1 MTNTHPGKPGEREPL
16 LGHNNN
22 HTYSPG
28 QGQEAHTH
36 HGRLDNYF
44 SEGLSDQVSP
54 PTDNEAIRLAALQVL
69 PWYRRPSLYW
79 LLPLVFMAAIVLGV
93 SSGPQEQLTIK
104 IICKNHFRNS
114 DAPFDEDICKAPAVQ
129 AAGALAL
136 SRIRG
141 LKYTSAVFTVGY
153 ITSQSDRIG
162 RKSLIYLTLIPVMV
176 TQLLILYMAHPS
188 TTLGTWWLYADA
200 LFIGALGGGLLL
212 DPGLNSY
219 VADCTPR
226 EGRSLALGYV
236 MVALAVGLIVGPIL
250 GGTLIELTGNLGT
263 ALEISLVTMTLLC
276 IYTVILPESL
286 PKRTTEELS
295 TKIGGE
301 MSFWEKFKTFI
312 KSVLDPM
319 LLFLPGRIDAS
330 SDVNVTPSKYT
341 LLLLVAAYGCLQFAG
356 NGLLTIF
363 IPYTNLVFNWTS
375 KENGYYYSFSG
386 VSSFVVY
393 VLIFP
398 FLQAIYKRVFYK
410 GSAQDAHPD
419 EEHLLREKRRQGAA
433 TDLTFF
439 IFGCSIY
446 VIAYLIVPRFEV
458 EPIIFISSFFRAL
471 ASVSAP
477 SFTSLLTSHVPIHQT
492 GTALGGVCV
501 MDTIIMSVSS
511 LLFGWVFS
519 KTATTMPSAIF
530 LVSGSMAFI
539 AVLIALYIWASY
551 RRAK

>member
-54 PTDNEAIRLAALQVL
+54 PTDNEAIRLAALQAL

-363 IPYTNLVFNWTS
+363 IPYT
-375 KENGYYYSFSG
+375 
-386 VSSFVVY
+386 
-393 VLIFP
+393 
-398 FLQAIYKRVFYK
+398 AIYKRVFYK

-458 EPIIFISSFFRAL
+458 EPIIFIL
-471 ASVSAP
+471 SAP

>member
-54 PTDNEAIRLAALQVL
+54 PTDNEAIRLAALQAL

-162 RKSLIYLTLIPVMV
+162 RKSLIYLTLIPVMAEDCFSILASILMSV
-176 TQLLILYMAHPS
+176 T
-188 TTLGTWWLYADA
+188 
-200 LFIGALGGGLLL
+200 
-212 DPGLNSY
+212 
-219 VADCTPR
+219 DCTPR

-363 IPYTNLVFNWTS
+363 IPYT
-375 KENGYYYSFSG
+375 
-386 VSSFVVY
+386 
-393 VLIFP
+393 
-398 FLQAIYKRVFYK
+398 AIYKRVFYK

-458 EPIIFISSFFRAL
+458 EPIIFIL
-471 ASVSAP
+471 SAP